1 MKFQEITTDHEWS
14 EAIALRNIYNWT
26 NPGTVAEAR
35 SFFERS
41 RQDRNDVRFVGRNAD
56 EIVSYGC
63 AMFNRNA
70 NDGTYWFAVFL
81 DPHSDHA
88 VETFDLTAQECVKRI
103 QGFGGKRAMIESR
116 GEYSWEKVALEAM
129 GFSLDM
135 KLPFSCLETR
145 ATTFELHPNVVSFR
159 DFLDQNP
166 EDGLHRLW
174 RLEMDVAADMPLPF
188 PFAETPFEGFAKFI
202 LDPEVDLT
210 CKFIFLEDGE
220 LKGMSQLWPSKVD
233 LTLAATG
240 LTGVRRQY
248 RREGVATKTKQ
259 HAIAWAKQQGIERIF
274 TDNEENNPMYQLNLQ
289 LGFRHMFD
297 YEVYSKTC

>member
-1 MKFQEITTDHEWS
+1 MIFKELETDQDWS
-14 EAIALRNIYNWT
+14 EAIALRNIYNYT

-35 SFFERS
+35 SYFELS
-41 RQDRNDVRFVGRNAD
+41 RKDRNDVRFVGLVDD
-56 EIVSYGC
+56 EIGSYGS
-63 AMFNRNA
+63 AIFNRNA

-88 VETFDLTAQECVKRI
+88 VDTFERTAQECVKRI
-103 QGFGGKRAMIESR
+103 QGFGGTRAMIESR
-116 GEYSWEKVALEAM
+116 GEYTWEKTALKGL

-135 KLPFSCLETR
+135 KLPFSCVNTAETE
-145 ATTFELHPNVVSFR
+145 FELQPNVISFR

-174 RLEMDVAADMPLPF
+174 RLEMDVAADLPLPF
-188 PFAETPFEGFAKFI
+188 PFVETPFEGFSESV

-210 CKFIFLEDGE
+210 SKFIYLEDSE
-220 LKGMSQLWPSKVD
+220 LKGMSQLWPSKVN
-233 LTLAATG
+233 LKLAATG

-248 RREGVATKTKQ
+248 RRQAIASRTKQ
-259 HAIAWAKQQGIERIF
+259 HAIAWAKARGIEQIF

-289 LGFRHMFD
+289 LGFRRLFD
-297 YEVYSKTC
+297 YEVYSKAC

>member
-1 MKFQEITTDHEWS
+1 MIFKEIETDLDWS
-14 EAIALRNIYNWT
+14 EAVALRNIYNWT
-26 NPGTVAEAR
+26 HPGTVAEAR
-35 SFFERS
+35 SFFELS
-41 RQDRNDVRFVGRNAD
+41 RQDRNDVRFVGLLD
-56 EIVSYGC
+56 EEIVSYGS

-88 VETFDLTAQECVKRI
+88 VGTFEWTTQECVKRI
-103 QGFGGKRAMIESR
+103 QGFGGTRAMIESR
-116 GEYSWEKVALEAM
+116 GEYSWEKVALEAI

-145 ATTFELHPNVVSFR
+145 ETEFELHPNVISFR

-166 EDGLHRLW
+166 DDGLHQLW
-174 RLEMDVAADMPLPF
+174 RLEMDVAADLPLPF
-188 PFAETPFEGFAKFI
+188 PFVETPFESFSKSL

-210 CKFIFLEDGE
+210 SKFIYLEDGE
-220 LKGMSQLWPSKVD
+220 LKGMSQLWPSKVNQ
-233 LTLAATG
+233 TLAATG

-248 RREGVATKTKQ
+248 RRQSVATKTKQ
-259 HAIAWAKQQGIERIF
+259 HAIAWAKAQGIERIF

-297 YEVYSKTC
+297 YEVYSKAC